1 MTFDIQNTERF
12 NSASFQ
18 GHCFVYRKGDG
29 SMTKEQII
37 KERFPNSKIYRLQA
51 ERKRTKKQKILDH
64 LTFIFTDAPAG
75 LFESKNFLSDAGREF
90 YLIQHDMHY
99 YLAAVSGETVESQ
112 SIDESLVADEFECG
126 GWEFKNKGLIV

>member
-1 MTFDIQNTERF
+1 M
-12 NSASFQ
+12 A
-18 GHCFVYRKGDG
+18 
-29 SMTKEQII
+29 KEQII

-64 LTFIFTDAPAG
+64 IMFIFTDAPAG
-75 LFESKNFLSDAGREF
+75 IFESKNFLSDAGREF
-90 YLIQHDMHY
+90 YLVQHDLHY

-112 SIDESLVADEFECG
+112 SIDESLVGDEFECG